1 LRYAVSKPAHGLAR
15 RLGPAY
21 SDEPLGHALARLVK
35 AYPDFIDSIQG
46 NELVWKDGT
55 RMSIDDGH
63 GAKAFEAMLDQPDIK
78 DMFAIDLSHER

>member
-1 LRYAVSKPAHGLAR
+1 MVLLAVFWAGM
-15 RLGPAY
+15 LGPAY
-21 SDEPLGHALARLVK
+21 SDEPLRDALARLVK
-35 AYPDFIDSIQG
+35 AYPHFIDRIQG

-63 GAKAFEAMLDQPDIK
+63 GAKSFEAMLEQPDIK